1 MNIYIDESGSINN
14 HSTYEKDFVICLVH
28 IFDKRP
34 VLRTYKRFVSSNLE
48 RLKLLDKPK
57 VNSLGIQVREGGK
70 MFKNDKF
77 IELKGTQFDREM
89 KHKYVDAFSRTEGF
103 ELFYIRLDNPYLKDS
118 FCRDIST
125 AFNYPLR
132 LAIEYFIKNNYF
144 PEEPYHLQ
152 LDERNE
158 KTDKKF
164 FLEQYLNTE
173 LGGRN
178 VTCHPFD
185 VQYFDSSANRCVQ
198 IADVFA
204 NIYYSH
210 LKNGKF
216 TQDIN
221 LLKETNKLRFI
232 FTFPLTK

>member
-28 IFDKRP
+28 VYDKKP

-48 RLKLLDKPK
+48 RLKQLDVTK
-57 VNSLGIQVREGGK
+57 VDKRGKTVREGGK
-70 MFKNDKF
+70 MFKDGKF

-89 KHKYVDAFSRTEGF
+89 KHKFVEAFSHTDGF
-103 ELFYIRLDNPYLKDS
+103 ELFYIRLDNSQLVDS
-118 FCRDIST
+118 LCKDIST

-132 LAIEYFIKNNYF
+132 LAIETFIKRHYF
-144 PEEPYHLQ
+144 LDEPNFLQ

-158 KTDKKF
+158 KTDKKY

-173 LGGRN
+173 LIGRN
-178 VTCHPFD
+178 IVHYPFK
-185 VQYFDSSANRCVQ
+185 VEYFDSATNKCVQ

-204 NIYYSH
+204 NLYYSH
-210 LKNGKF
+210 LKTDKY

-221 LLKETNKLRFI
+221 LLRETNKIRFI
-232 FTFPLTK
+232 FKFPL